1 MRNIKRLIDFSFVE
15 NLMNYEAKIL
25 AALNWRNLQSY
36 GIQFMVNSFIIYP
49 KFSKINFVSF
59 FVKNKI

>member
-15 NLMNYEAKIL
+15 NWMNYEAKIL

-49 KFSKINFVSF
+49 KF
-59 FVKNKI
+59 

>member
-1 MRNIKRLIDFSFVE
+1 MRNLKRLIDFSFVE
-15 NLMNYEAKIL
+15 NWMNYEAKIL

-49 KFSKINFVSF
+49 KISKINFVSF